1 MTAPAPSEVSGEG
14 IVIEGL
20 HKRYGDTI
28 ALDGL
33 DLTAQPGEILGVA
46 GPNGSG
52 KSTIVKTLAGEVIA
66 DQGRILLDGA
76 ERAPDD
82 LAGEVTIVHQEPQVF
97 LNLTVAENLLVGRER
112 RRVLTRR
119 IDAAESELL
128 ADMGL
133 SSHVDTELDL
143 LPLAAQQRTEIA
155 RALAQDARIFLFDEP
170 NSALT
175 EEESE
180 DLFRRMH
187 DLADS
192 GCVVILVSH
201 RLHELVV
208 HADRVAMIIDGQCR
222 VILKGDDLTEE
233 RVAREL
239 VVGVA
244 GVAEAATDV
253 SEGDPAAA
261 RVGGE
266 QDSVALRLSGWTH
279 RDGGFSDIDMS
290 VGLGE
295 IVAVSGVE
303 GSGARELVHSL
314 AGFEPAT
321 GSLRVGVGS
330 TSETN
335 GDGRS
340 AKAATEQV
348 GFVGANR
355 AENLFY
361 NLSVGENLL
370 SRLSTDICDRLG
382 LLHPRTLREAAEHL
396 ADQFRVKAGSVADPM
411 GSLSGGNQQKVLIG
425 AATATRPRVLVLE
438 EPTRGVDVGSKS
450 EIYRLLRQYAD
461 PESQLGLPGMEG
473 HGEAVVLFC
482 TEDAEIFEVADR
494 AYVIARGR
502 ISGEMNLADYDDVE
516 SFAAD
521 RVRLES
527 GG

>member
-1 MTAPAPSEVSGEG
+1 MTAVVAGKVPGEG

-20 HKRYGDTI
+20 HKRYGDTV
-28 ALDGL
+28 ALGGL
-33 DLTAQPGEILGVA
+33 DITVQPGEILGIA

-52 KSTIVKTLAGEVIA
+52 KSTMVKTLAGEVIA
-66 DQGRILLDGA
+66 DSGRILLDGT
-76 ERAPDD
+76 ERAAAD
-82 LAGEVTIVHQEPQVF
+82 LATQVTIVHQEPQVF
-97 LNLTVAENLLVGRER
+97 LNMTVAENLLVGRER
-112 RRVLTRR
+112 RRVLNRR
-119 IDAAESELL
+119 IDEAETELL

-133 SSHVDTELDL
+133 SAHVHTHLDS

-187 DLADS
+187 DLAGS
-192 GCVVILVSH
+192 GRVVILVSH

-208 HADRVAMIIDGQCR
+208 HADRVGMIIDGQCR
-222 VILKGDDLTEE
+222 VILQGDDLTEE

-239 VVGVA
+239 VVGVGKA
-244 GVAEAATDV
+244 GEVGDDAL
-253 SEGDPAAA
+253 EGDSAAA
-261 RVGGE
+261 RVSGE
-266 QDSVALRLSGWTH
+266 QDSAALRLSGWTH
-279 RDGGFSDIDMS
+279 REGAFSDIDMT

-295 IVAVSGVE
+295 IVAISGVE
-303 GSGARELVHSL
+303 GSGARALVHSL
-314 AGFEPAT
+314 AGFAPAT
-321 GSLRVGVGS
+321 GSLRVGVDG

-340 AKAATEQV
+340 TKAATDQV

-355 AENLFY
+355 AENLFF

-370 SRLSTDICDRLG
+370 SRLSIDISNRLG
-382 LLHPRTLREAAEHL
+382 LLHPRTVREAAEHL
-396 ADQFRVKAGSVADPM
+396 ADQFRVKAGSVDDPM
-411 GSLSGGNQQKVLIG
+411 GSLSGGNQQKVVIG
-425 AATATRPRVLVLE
+425 AATATRPRILVLE

-461 PESQLGLPGMEG
+461 PEGQLGLPGMEG
-473 HGEAVVLFC
+473 HGEAVVLYC

-494 AYVIARGR
+494 VYVIAQGR
-502 ISGEMNLADYDDVE
+502 ISGELTLSDYDDVE

-521 RVRLES
+521 RVRLEA

>member
-1 MTAPAPSEVSGEG
+1 MTAVASGEG

-33 DLTAQPGEILGVA
+33 DITVQPGEILGIA

-52 KSTIVKTLAGEVIA
+52 KSTMVKTLAGEVTA
-66 DQGRILLDGA
+66 DRGRILLGGS
-76 ERAPDD
+76 ERAAED
-82 LAGEVTIVHQEPQVF
+82 LAGQVTIVHQEPQVF

-112 RRVLTRR
+112 RRLLNRR
-119 IDAAESELL
+119 IDAAEAELL
-128 ADMGL
+128 AEMGL
-133 SSHVDTELDL
+133 RAHVDTNLEY

-155 RALAQDARIFLFDEP
+155 RALAQEARIFLFDEP

-187 DLADS
+187 DLAES

-201 RLHELVV
+201 RLHELVE
-208 HADRVAMIIDGQCR
+208 HAERVAMIIDGKCR
-222 VILKGDDLTEE
+222 VILSGDDLTED

-244 GVAEAATDV
+244 KTAEATADA
-253 SEGDPAAA
+253 SGGAPA
-261 RVGGE
+261 RGGGE
-266 QDSVALRLSGWTH
+266 RDSAALRLSGWTH
-279 RDGGFSDIDMS
+279 RDGGFSEIDMS

-314 AGFEPAT
+314 AGFAPAT

-330 TSETN
+330 GAETN
-335 GDGRS
+335 GDARS
-340 AKAATEQV
+340 VKAATDQV

-355 AENLFY
+355 AENLFF

-370 SRLSTDICDRLG
+370 ARLSTDICDRLG
-382 LLHPRTLREAAEHL
+382 LLHPRTLRDAAEHL
-396 ADQFRVKAGSVADPM
+396 ADQFRVKAGSVDDPM
-411 GSLSGGNQQKVLIG
+411 GSLSGGNQQKVVIG
-425 AATATRPRVLVLE
+425 AATATRPRILVLE

-461 PESQLGLPGMEG
+461 PEGQLGLPGMEG
-473 HGEAVVLFC
+473 HGEAVVLYC

-494 AYVIARGR
+494 VYVIAQGR
-502 ISGEMNLADYDDVE
+502 ISGELNLSDYDDVE

-521 RVRLES
+521 RVRLEA

>member
-1 MTAPAPSEVSGEG
+1 MIAPAPGEG

-20 HKRYGDTI
+20 HKRYGDTT

-33 DLTAQPGEILGVA
+33 DLTAQPGEILGIA

-52 KSTIVKTLAGEVIA
+52 KSTMVKTLAGEVIA
-66 DQGRILLDGA
+66 DEGRVLLDGTVCTA
-76 ERAPDD
+76 DD

-97 LNLTVAENLLVGRER
+97 PNLTVAENLLVGRER
-112 RRVLTRR
+112 RRVLNRR
-119 IDAAESELL
+119 IDATESELL
-128 ADMGL
+128 AEMGL
-133 SSHVDTELDL
+133 RSHVDSDL
-143 LPLAAQQRTEIA
+143 EFLPLAAQQRTEIA

-192 GCVVILVSH
+192 GRVVILVSH

-208 HADRVAMIIDGQCR
+208 HADRVAMIIDGRCR
-222 VILKGDDLTEE
+222 VILTGDDLTEE

-244 GVAEAATDV
+244 RSTGGN
-253 SEGDPAAA
+253 GDELDEDAAA
-261 RVGGE
+261 AHAGAEEGAV
-266 QDSVALRLSGWTH
+266 VLRLSGWTH
-279 RDGGFSDIDMS
+279 RAGSFSDIDML

-303 GSGARELVHSL
+303 GSGARALVHSL

-330 TSETN
+330 ASETN

-340 AKAATEQV
+340 VKAAIAQV

-355 AENLFY
+355 AENLFF
-361 NLSVGENLL
+361 NLSVGDNLL

-382 LLHPRTLREAAEHL
+382 LLHPRTLRAAAEHL
-396 ADQFRVKAGSVADPM
+396 ADQFRVIAGSVDDPM

-473 HGEAVVLFC
+473 HGEAIVLFC

-494 AYVIARGR
+494 AYVIAQGR
-502 ISGEMNLADYDDVE
+502 ISGVMNLADYDDVE

-521 RVRLES
+521 RVRLEAGS
-527 GG
+527 

>member
-1 MTAPAPSEVSGEG
+1 MTAPAPSEVSGAS

-52 KSTIVKTLAGEVIA
+52 KSTMVKTLAGEVVA
-66 DQGRILLDGA
+66 DQGHVLLDGV
-76 ERAPDD
+76 ERAADG

-112 RRVLTRR
+112 RKVLTRR
-119 IDAAESELL
+119 IDSAESELL

-133 SSHVDTELDL
+133 STYADTDLDL

-201 RLHELVV
+201 RLHELVQ

-222 VILKGDDLTEE
+222 VILSGDDLTGD

-244 GVAEAATDV
+244 RGAQGAGDAAD
-253 SEGDPAAA
+253 DDAAA
-261 RVGGE
+261 AAASAEERP
-266 QDSVALRLSGWTH
+266 VALRLSGWTH
-279 RDGGFSDIDMS
+279 RGGSFSDIDMS
-290 VGLGE
+290 VALGE

-382 LLHPRTLREAAEHL
+382 LLHPRTLRAAADHL
-396 ADQFRVKAGSVADPM
+396 ADQFTVKAGSVADPL

-425 AATATRPRVLVLE
+425 AATATRPRILVLE

-502 ISGEMNLADYDDVE
+502 ISGELNLADYDDVE

>member
-1 MTAPAPSEVSGEG
+1 MTAMVSGAVPGEG

-20 HKRYGDTI
+20 HKRYGDTV

-33 DLTAQPGEILGVA
+33 DITAQPGEILGIA

-52 KSTIVKTLAGEVIA
+52 KSTMVKTLAGEVMA
-66 DQGRILLDGA
+66 DRGRILLDGVELA
-76 ERAPDD
+76 VED
-82 LAGEVTIVHQEPQVF
+82 LAGHVTIVHQEPQVF

-112 RRVLTRR
+112 RRILNRR
-119 IDAAESELL
+119 IDATETELL

-133 SSHVDTELDL
+133 SANVHTDL
-143 LPLAAQQRTEIA
+143 ESLPLAAQQRTEIA

-192 GCVVILVSH
+192 GRVVILVSH

-208 HADRVAMIIDGQCR
+208 HADRVGMIIDGQCR
-222 VILKGDDLTEE
+222 VILSGDDLTED

-244 GVAEAATDV
+244 RGV
-253 SEGDPAAA
+253 EGDAETQDDAAA
-261 RVGGE
+261 RSQDEVGP
-266 QDSVALRLSGWTH
+266 VALRLSGWTH

-295 IVAVSGVE
+295 IVAISGVE

-314 AGFEPAT
+314 AGFAPAT
-321 GSLRVGVGS
+321 GSLQVGMDS
-330 TSETN
+330 TSEVN
-335 GDGRS
+335 GDARS
-340 AKAATEQV
+340 VKAATAQV

-355 AENLFY
+355 AENLFF

-370 SRLSTDICDRLG
+370 SRLSVDISDRLG
-382 LLHPRTLREAAEHL
+382 LLHPRTMRDAAEHL
-396 ADQFRVKAGSVADPM
+396 ADQFRVKAGSVDDPM
-411 GSLSGGNQQKVLIG
+411 GSLSGGNQQKVVIG
-425 AATATRPRVLVLE
+425 AATATRPKILVLE

-450 EIYRLLRQYAD
+450 EIYRLLREYAD
-461 PESQLGLPGMEG
+461 PESQLGLPDMEG
-473 HGEAVVLFC
+473 HGEAVVLYC

-494 AYVIARGR
+494 VYVIAQGR
-502 ISGEMNLADYDDVE
+502 ISGELDLSDYDDVE

-521 RVRLES
+521 RVHLEA

>member
-1 MTAPAPSEVSGEG
+1 MTAMVSGAVPGEG

-20 HKRYGDTI
+20 HKRYGDTV
-28 ALDGL
+28 ALGGL
-33 DLTAQPGEILGVA
+33 DITAQPGEILGIA

-52 KSTIVKTLAGEVIA
+52 KSTMVKTLAGEVIA
-66 DQGRILLDGA
+66 DRGRILLDGVELAA
-76 ERAPDD
+76 ED
-82 LAGEVTIVHQEPQVF
+82 LAGHVTIVHQEPQVF

-112 RRVLTRR
+112 RRVLNRR
-119 IDAAESELL
+119 IDATETELL

-133 SSHVDTELDL
+133 SANVHTDL
-143 LPLAAQQRTEIA
+143 ESLPLAAQQRTEIA

-192 GCVVILVSH
+192 GRVVILVSH

-208 HADRVAMIIDGQCR
+208 HADRVGMIIDGQCR
-222 VILKGDDLTEE
+222 VILSGDDLTED

-244 GVAEAATDV
+244 RGVEGEADTQADV
-253 SEGDPAAA
+253 SARLQDEEGP
-261 RVGGE
+261 
-266 QDSVALRLSGWTH
+266 VALRLSGWTH

-295 IVAVSGVE
+295 IVAISGVE

-314 AGFEPAT
+314 AGFAPAT
-321 GSLRVGVGS
+321 GSLQVGMDS

-340 AKAATEQV
+340 AKAATAQV

-355 AENLFY
+355 AENLFF

-370 SRLSTDICDRLG
+370 SRLSVDVSDRLG
-382 LLHPRTLREAAEHL
+382 LLHPRTMRDAAEHL
-396 ADQFRVKAGSVADPM
+396 ADQFRVKAGSVADPI
-411 GSLSGGNQQKVLIG
+411 GSLSGGNQQKVVIG
-425 AATATRPRVLVLE
+425 AATATRPKILVLE

-450 EIYRLLRQYAD
+450 EIYRLLREYAD
-461 PESQLGLPGMEG
+461 PESQLGLPDMEG
-473 HGEAVVLFC
+473 HGEAVVLYC

-494 AYVIARGR
+494 VYVIAQGR
-502 ISGEMNLADYDDVE
+502 ISGELNLSDYDDVE

-521 RVRLES
+521 RVHLEA

>member
-1 MTAPAPSEVSGEG
+1 MTAAVSGES
-14 IVIEGL
+14 IAIEGL
-20 HKRYGDTI
+20 HKRYGDTV

-33 DLTAQPGEILGVA
+33 DITVAPGEILGIA

-52 KSTIVKTLAGEVIA
+52 KSTMVKTLAGEVIA
-66 DQGRILLDGA
+66 DGGRILVDGV
-76 ERAPDD
+76 ERDAAS
-82 LAGEVTIVHQEPQVF
+82 LAAEVTIVHQEPQVF

-112 RRVLTRR
+112 RKILNRR

-128 ADMGL
+128 VEMGL
-133 SSHVDTELDL
+133 RDHADTALEH

-192 GCVVILVSH
+192 GRLVILVSH
-201 RLHELVV
+201 RLHELVA
-208 HADRVAMIIDGQCR
+208 HADRVGMIIDGQCR
-222 VILKGDDLTEE
+222 VILSGEDLTED

-244 GVAEAATDV
+244 RDAAGDGEALADDV
-253 SEGDPAAA
+253 PRAGSEDGA
-261 RVGGE
+261 
-266 QDSVALRLSGWTH
+266 VALALAGWTH

-290 VGLGE
+290 VGRGE

-303 GSGARELVHSL
+303 GSGARALVHSL
-314 AGFEPAT
+314 AGFSSAT
-321 GSLRVGVGS
+321 GSLRVGADRAAEA
-330 TSETN
+330 T

-340 AKAATEQV
+340 AKAAMAEV

-355 AENLFY
+355 AENLFF

-370 SRLSTDICDRLG
+370 SRLSVDISDRLG
-382 LLHPRTLREAAEHL
+382 LLHPRTLRAAAGHL
-396 ADQFRVKAGSVADPM
+396 AEQFRVKAGSLDDPI
-411 GSLSGGNQQKVLIG
+411 GSLSGGNQQKVAIG

-461 PESQLGLPGMEG
+461 PESQLGLPDVEG
-473 HGEAVVLFC
+473 QGEAVVLYC

-494 AYVIARGR
+494 VYVIAHGR
-502 ISGEMNLADYDDVE
+502 ISGELTLSDYDDVE

>member
-1 MTAPAPSEVSGEG
+1 MTAPPASELSGGEG

-28 ALDGL
+28 ALAGL
-33 DLTAQPGEILGVA
+33 DLTAQPGEILGIA

-52 KSTIVKTLAGEVIA
+52 KSTMVKTLAGEVVS
-66 DQGRILLDGA
+66 DGGRILLDGDVRSP
-76 ERAPDD
+76 ED

-97 LNLTVAENLLVGRER
+97 LNLTVAENLLVGREQ
-112 RRVLTRR
+112 RRVLNRR
-119 IDAAESELL
+119 IDSAEIDLL

-133 SSHVDTELDL
+133 SAHTDTALEY

-175 EEESE
+175 KEESE

-187 DLADS
+187 DLAEA

-222 VILKGDDLTEE
+222 VILQGQDLTEE
-233 RVAREL
+233 RIAREL
-239 VVGVA
+239 VVG
-244 GVAEAATDV
+244 AT
-253 SEGDPAAA
+253 A
-261 RVGGE
+261 RVEPASDASGSAKTLGDGE
-266 QDSVALRLSGWTH
+266 QSSAALRLSSWTH
-279 RDGGFSDIDMS
+279 RDGDFSNIAMS

-295 IVAVSGVE
+295 IVAISGVE

-314 AGFEPAT
+314 AGFAPAT
-321 GSLRVGVGS
+321 GSLRVGVDS
-330 TSETN
+330 IAETN
-335 GDGRS
+335 GDARS
-340 AKAATEQV
+340 AKAATAQV

-355 AENLFY
+355 AENLFFH
-361 NLSVGENLL
+361 LSVGENLL
-370 SRLSTDICDRLG
+370 ARLSADICDRLG
-382 LLHPRTLREAAEHL
+382 LLHPRTLRDAAEHL
-396 ADQFRVKAGSVADPM
+396 ALQFRVKAGSVDDPI
-411 GSLSGGNQQKVLIG
+411 GSLSGGNQQKVAIG
-425 AATATRPRVLVLE
+425 AATATRPRILVLE

-461 PESQLGLPGMEG
+461 PEGQLGLPGMEG

-494 AYVIARGR
+494 VYLIAQGR
-502 ISGEMNLADYDDVE
+502 ISGELKLADYDDVE

-521 RVRLES
+521 RVRLEA

>member
-14 IVIEGL
+14 ILIEGL

-33 DLTAQPGEILGVA
+33 DLTVVPGEILGIA

-52 KSTIVKTLAGEVIA
+52 KSTMVKTLAGEVIA
-66 DQGRILLDGA
+66 DRGRVLLDGV
-76 ERAPDD
+76 ERAAVD

-97 LNLTVAENLLVGRER
+97 LNMTVAENLLVGRER
-112 RRVLTRR
+112 RRILNRR
-119 IDAAESELL
+119 IDTAESELL

-133 SSHVDTELDL
+133 IEHAHTDL
-143 LPLAAQQRTEIA
+143 EFLPLAAQQRTEIA

-187 DLADS
+187 DLAAS

-201 RLHELVV
+201 RLHELVA
-208 HADRVAMIIDGQCR
+208 HADRVGMIIDGQCR
-222 VILKGDDLTEE
+222 VVLSGDDLTED

-239 VVGVA
+239 VVGVTRGA
-244 GVAEAATDV
+244 ESDGGALDEAATAAQAA
-253 SEGDPAAA
+253 GDDGPI
-261 RVGGE
+261 
-266 QDSVALRLSGWTH
+266 ALSLSGWTH
-279 RDGGFSDIDMS
+279 REGGFTDIDMS

-295 IVAVSGVE
+295 IVAISGVE
-303 GSGARELVHSL
+303 GSGARALVHSL
-314 AGFEPAT
+314 AGFAPAT
-321 GSLRVGVGS
+321 GSLRVGAGS
-330 TSETN
+330 DSETN
-335 GDGRS
+335 GDARS
-340 AKAATEQV
+340 VRAATAQV

-355 AENLFY
+355 AENLFF

-382 LLHPRTLREAAEHL
+382 LLHPRTLRDAAEHL
-396 ADQFRVKAGSVADPM
+396 ADQFRVKAGSVDDPM
-411 GSLSGGNQQKVLIG
+411 GSLSGGNQQKVVIG
-425 AATATRPRVLVLE
+425 AATATRPRILVLE

-461 PESQLGLPGMEG
+461 PEGQLGLPGMEG
-473 HGEAVVLFC
+473 HGEAVVLYC

-494 AYVIARGR
+494 VYVIAQGR
-502 ISGEMNLADYDDVE
+502 ISGELNLSDYDDVE

-521 RVRLES
+521 RVRLEA

>member
-1 MTAPAPSEVSGEG
+1 MTAPAPSELSGEG

-52 KSTIVKTLAGEVIA
+52 KSTMVKTLAGEVIA
-66 DQGRILLDGA
+66 DRGRVLLDGV
-76 ERAPDD
+76 ERAADG
-82 LAGEVTIVHQEPQVF
+82 LVGEVTIVHQEPQVF

-119 IDAAESELL
+119 IDAAESKLL

-133 SSHVDTELDL
+133 SSHAGTELDF

-155 RALAQDARIFLFDEP
+155 RALAQEARIFLFDEP

-208 HADRVAMIIDGQCR
+208 HADRVAMFIDGRCR
-222 VILKGDDLTEE
+222 VILQGDDLTEE

-244 GVAEAATDV
+244 RD
-253 SEGDPAAA
+253 SEGAADA
-261 RVGGE
+261 PGT
-266 QDSVALRLSGWTH
+266 DSGTAPSDVDEGPVALRVSGWSH
-279 RDGGFSDIDMS
+279 RDGGFSDIDLS

-303 GSGARELVHSL
+303 GSGARALVHSL

-321 GSLRVGVGS
+321 GSLRVGVDS
-330 TSETN
+330 TSKTN

-340 AKAATEQV
+340 VKAATDQV

-355 AENLFY
+355 ADNLFF

-370 SRLSTDICDRLG
+370 ARLSTDICDRLG
-382 LLHPRTLREAAEHL
+382 LLHPRTLRDAAEHL
-396 ADQFRVKAGSVADPM
+396 ADQFRVKAGSVDDPM

>member
-1 MTAPAPSEVSGEG
+1 MTVPATSEFSGEG

-20 HKRYGDTI
+20 RKRYGDTI
-28 ALDGL
+28 ALAGL
-33 DLTAQPGEILGVA
+33 DLTAQPGEILGIA

-52 KSTIVKTLAGEVIA
+52 KSTMVKTLAGEVVA
-66 DQGRILLDGA
+66 DEGSVLLDGTERTA
-76 ERAPDD
+76 EE

-97 LNLTVAENLLVGRER
+97 LNLTVAENLLVGREGGKL
-112 RRVLTRR
+112 LTRR
-119 IDAAESELL
+119 IDASETDLL

-133 SSHVDTELDL
+133 SAHTDTALEY

-155 RALAQDARIFLFDEP
+155 RALAQEAHIFLFDEP

-208 HADRVAMIIDGQCR
+208 HADRVGMIIDGQCR
-222 VILKGDDLTEE
+222 VILQGDDLTEE

-244 GVAEAATDV
+244 RGAAGDGETVDRDAETSR
-253 SEGDPAAA
+253 SEGED
-261 RVGGE
+261 G
-266 QDSVALRLSGWTH
+266 SVALRLSGWMH
-279 RDGGFSDIDMS
+279 REGGFTDIDMS
-290 VGLGE
+290 VGVGE
-295 IVAVSGVE
+295 IVAISGVE
-303 GSGARELVHSL
+303 GSGARALVHSL
-314 AGFEPAT
+314 AGFAPAT
-321 GSLRVGVGS
+321 GSLRVGVGGD
-330 TSETN
+330 SETN
-335 GDGRS
+335 GDARS
-340 AKAATEQV
+340 VRAATAQV

-355 AENLFY
+355 AENLFF

-370 SRLSTDICDRLG
+370 ARLSTDICDRLG
-382 LLHPRTLREAAEHL
+382 LLHPRTLRDAAEHL
-396 ADQFRVKAGSVADPM
+396 ADQFRVKAGSVDDPM
-411 GSLSGGNQQKVLIG
+411 GSLSGGNQQKVAIG
-425 AATATRPRVLVLE
+425 AATATRPRILVLE

-461 PESQLGLPGMEG
+461 PESQLGLPDMEG
-473 HGEAVVLFC
+473 HGEAVVLYC

-494 AYVIARGR
+494 VYVIAQGR
-502 ISGEMNLADYDDVE
+502 ISGELNLSDYDDVE

-521 RVRLES
+521 RVRLEA

>member
-1 MTAPAPSEVSGEG
+1 MTAVVSGAVPGEG

-20 HKRYGDTI
+20 HKRYGDTV

-33 DLTAQPGEILGVA
+33 DITAQPGEILGIA

-52 KSTIVKTLAGEVIA
+52 KSTMVKTLAGEVIA
-66 DQGRILLDGA
+66 DRGRILLDGA
-76 ERAPDD
+76 ELAVDD
-82 LAGEVTIVHQEPQVF
+82 LAGHVTIVHQEPQVF

-112 RRVLTRR
+112 RRILNRR
-119 IDAAESELL
+119 IDAAETELL

-133 SSHVDTELDL
+133 SANVHTDL
-143 LPLAAQQRTEIA
+143 ESLPLAAQQRTEIA

-192 GCVVILVSH
+192 GRVVILVSH

-208 HADRVAMIIDGQCR
+208 HADRVGMIIDGQCR
-222 VILKGDDLTEE
+222 VILSGDDLTED

-244 GVAEAATDV
+244 RGV
-253 SEGDPAAA
+253 EGDAETQEDAAA
-261 RVGGE
+261 RP
-266 QDSVALRLSGWTH
+266 QDAEGPVALRLSGWTH

-290 VGLGE
+290 VGRGE
-295 IVAVSGVE
+295 IVAISGVE
-303 GSGARELVHSL
+303 GSGARALVHSL
-314 AGFEPAT
+314 AGFAPAT
-321 GSLRVGVGS
+321 GSLQVGVDS

-340 AKAATEQV
+340 AKAATDQV

-355 AENLFY
+355 AENLFF

-370 SRLSTDICDRLG
+370 SRLSVDISDRLG
-382 LLHPRTLREAAEHL
+382 LLHPRTMRDAAEHL
-396 ADQFRVKAGSVADPM
+396 ADQFRVKAGSVDDPM
-411 GSLSGGNQQKVLIG
+411 GSLSGGNQQKVVIG
-425 AATATRPRVLVLE
+425 AATATRPKILVLE

-450 EIYRLLRQYAD
+450 EIYRLLREYAD
-461 PESQLGLPGMEG
+461 PESQLGLPDMEG
-473 HGEAVVLFC
+473 HGEAVVLYC

-494 AYVIARGR
+494 VYVIAQGR
-502 ISGEMNLADYDDVE
+502 ISGELDLSDYDDVE

-521 RVRLES
+521 RVRLEA

>member
-1 MTAPAPSEVSGEG
+1 MTAVVSGES

-20 HKRYGDTI
+20 HKRYGDTV

-33 DLTAQPGEILGVA
+33 DITVQPGEILGIA

-52 KSTIVKTLAGEVIA
+52 KSTMVKTLAGEVMA
-66 DQGRILLDGA
+66 DRGRILVDGV
-76 ERAPDD
+76 ERDAVD
-82 LAGEVTIVHQEPQVF
+82 LAAEVTIVHQEPQVF
-97 LNLTVAENLLVGRER
+97 LNMTVAENLLVGRER
-112 RRVLTRR
+112 RRILNRR

-128 ADMGL
+128 EDMGL
-133 SSHVDTELDL
+133 SAHADTPLEN

-187 DLADS
+187 DLANS
-192 GCVVILVSH
+192 GRLVILVSH

-208 HADRVAMIIDGQCR
+208 HADRVGMIIDGQCR
-222 VILKGDDLTEE
+222 VILSGDDLTEE

-244 GVAEAATDV
+244 RGAAD
-253 SEGDPAAA
+253 
-261 RVGGE
+261 GGE
-266 QDSVALRLSGWTH
+266 ALSGAAGARADSEDGPVALRLSGWTH

-290 VGLGE
+290 VGRGE
-295 IVAVSGVE
+295 IVAISGVE
-303 GSGARELVHSL
+303 GSGARALVHSL
-314 AGFEPAT
+314 AGFAPAT
-321 GSLRVGVGS
+321 GSLQVGADS
-330 TSETN
+330 TSEAN

-340 AKAATEQV
+340 AKAATDQV

-355 AENLFY
+355 AENLFF

-382 LLHPRTLREAAEHL
+382 LLHPRTLRNAAEHL
-396 ADQFRVKAGSVADPM
+396 ADQFRVKAGSVDDPM
-411 GSLSGGNQQKVLIG
+411 GSLSGGNQQKVVIG
-425 AATATRPRVLVLE
+425 AATATRPTILVLE

-461 PESQLGLPGMEG
+461 PESQLGLPDMEG
-473 HGEAVVLFC
+473 HGEAVVLYC
-482 TEDAEIFEVADR
+482 TEDAEIFEAADR
-494 AYVIARGR
+494 VYVIAQGR
-502 ISGEMNLADYDDVE
+502 ISGELTLSDYDDVE

-521 RVRLES
+521 RVHLEA

>member
-1 MTAPAPSEVSGEG
+1 MTAVVAGKVPGEG

-20 HKRYGDTI
+20 HKRYGDTV

-33 DLTAQPGEILGVA
+33 DITAQPGEILGIA

-52 KSTIVKTLAGEVIA
+52 KSTMVKTLAGEVVS
-66 DQGRILLDGA
+66 DGGRILLDGT
-76 ERAPDD
+76 ERAAAD
-82 LAGEVTIVHQEPQVF
+82 LADEVTIVHQEPQVF
-97 LNLTVAENLLVGRER
+97 LNMTVAENLLVGRER
-112 RRVLTRR
+112 RRVLNRR
-119 IDAAESELL
+119 IDEAETELL

-133 SSHVDTELDL
+133 RAHAHTHLEF

-187 DLADS
+187 DLASS

-208 HADRVAMIIDGQCR
+208 HADRVGMIIDGQCR
-222 VILKGDDLTEE
+222 VILRGDDLTEE

-244 GVAEAATDV
+244 RGAAGDGETVDRDAETSR
-253 SEGDPAAA
+253 SEGED
-261 RVGGE
+261 G
-266 QDSVALRLSGWTH
+266 SVALRLSSWTH
-279 RDGGFSDIDMS
+279 REGGFTDIDMS
-290 VGLGE
+290 VGVGE
-295 IVAVSGVE
+295 IVAISGVE
-303 GSGARELVHSL
+303 GSGARALVHSL
-314 AGFEPAT
+314 AGFAPAT
-321 GSLRVGVGS
+321 GLLRVGVGS
-330 TSETN
+330 DSETN
-335 GDGRS
+335 GDARS
-340 AKAATEQV
+340 VKAATAQV

-355 AENLFY
+355 AENLFF

-370 SRLSTDICDRLG
+370 ARLSTDICDRLG
-382 LLHPRTLREAAEHL
+382 LLHPRTLRDAAEHL
-396 ADQFRVKAGSVADPM
+396 ADQFRVKAGSVDDPM
-411 GSLSGGNQQKVLIG
+411 GSLSGGNQQKVAIG

-461 PESQLGLPGMEG
+461 PESQLGLPDMEG
-473 HGEAVVLFC
+473 HGEAVVLYC

-494 AYVIARGR
+494 VYVIAQGR
-502 ISGEMNLADYDDVE
+502 ISGELNLSDYDDVE

-521 RVRLES
+521 RVRLEA

>member
-1 MTAPAPSEVSGEG
+1 MTAVASPEHVAVG
-14 IVIEGL
+14 VVLEGL

-28 ALDGL
+28 ALGGL
-33 DLTAQPGEILGVA
+33 DLTAFPGEILGVA

-52 KSTIVKTLAGEVIA
+52 KSTMVKTLAGEVIA
-66 DQGRILLDGA
+66 DEGRIF
-76 ERAPDD
+76 
-82 LAGEVTIVHQEPQVF
+82 LAGVESSADELAGQVTIVHQEPQVF

-112 RRVLTRR
+112 TRFFRRRV
-119 IDAAESELL
+119 DAAELELL
-128 ADMGL
+128 GDMGL
-133 SSHVDTELDL
+133 RPHAGTGLEF

-155 RALAQDARIFLFDEP
+155 RALAHEARVFLFDEP

-187 DLADS
+187 GLANA

-201 RLHELVV
+201 RLHELVA

-222 VILKGDDLTEE
+222 VVLSGDDLTED

-239 VVGVA
+239 VVGVTRGA
-244 GVAEAATDV
+244 ESDDGALDEAA
-253 SEGDPAAA
+253 AAA
-261 RVGGE
+261 QADGDDGPIAM
-266 QDSVALRLSGWTH
+266 SLSGWTH
-279 RDGGFSDIDMS
+279 RGGSFADIDMS

-295 IVAVSGVE
+295 IVAVAGVE

-314 AGFEPAT
+314 AGFAQAT

-330 TSETN
+330 TSEPN
-335 GDGRS
+335 GD
-340 AKAATEQV
+340 AKSVRVATGQV

-355 AENLFY
+355 AENLFF
-361 NLSVGENLL
+361 NLTVGENLL

-382 LLHPRTLREAAEHL
+382 LLHPRTLRDAAEHL
-396 ADQFRVKAGSVADPM
+396 ADQFRVKAGSVDDPM
-411 GSLSGGNQQKVLIG
+411 GSLSGGNQQKVVIG
-425 AATATRPRVLVLE
+425 AATATRPRILVLE

-461 PESQLGLPGMEG
+461 PEGQLGLPGMEG
-473 HGEAVVLFC
+473 HGEAVVLYC

-494 AYVIARGR
+494 VYVIAQGR
-502 ISGEMNLADYDDVE
+502 ISGELNLSDYDDVE

-521 RVRLES
+521 RVRLEA

>member
-1 MTAPAPSEVSGEG
+1 MTAVVSGEDSGEG

-33 DLTAQPGEILGVA
+33 DITVQPGEILGIA

-52 KSTIVKTLAGEVIA
+52 KSTMVKTLAGEVIA
-66 DQGRILLDGA
+66 DSGRVLLDGTESDA
-76 ERAPDD
+76 AD
-82 LAGEVTIVHQEPQVF
+82 LAAQVTIVHQEPQVF
-97 LNLTVAENLLVGRER
+97 LNMTVAENLLVGREHR
-112 RRVLTRR
+112 KILNRR
-119 IDAAESELL
+119 INAAESELL

-133 SSHVDTELDL
+133 SAHANTVLEH

-192 GCVVILVSH
+192 GRLVILVSH

-208 HADRVAMIIDGQCR
+208 HADRVGMIIDGQCR
-222 VILKGDDLTEE
+222 VILSGDDLTED

-244 GVAEAATDV
+244 REAVGEAQDV
-253 SEGDPAAA
+253 AAA
-261 RVGGE
+261 RV
-266 QDSVALRLSGWTH
+266 DSEDGPVALRLSGWTH
-279 RDGGFSDIDMS
+279 RDGGFTDIDMS
-290 VGLGE
+290 VGRGE
-295 IVAVSGVE
+295 IVAISGVE
-303 GSGARELVHSL
+303 GSGARALVHSL
-314 AGFEPAT
+314 AGFAPAT
-321 GSLRVGVGS
+321 GSMQVGVDS

-340 AKAATEQV
+340 TKAATEQV

-355 AENLFY
+355 AENLFF

-370 SRLSTDICDRLG
+370 SRLSVDISDRLG
-382 LLHPRTLREAAEHL
+382 LLHPRTMRDAAEHL
-396 ADQFRVKAGSVADPM
+396 ADQFQVKAGSMDDPM
-411 GSLSGGNQQKVLIG
+411 GSLSGGNQQKVVIG
-425 AATATRPRVLVLE
+425 AATATRPKILVLE

-461 PESQLGLPGMEG
+461 PESQLGLPDMEG
-473 HGEAVVLFC
+473 HGEAVVLYC

-494 AYVIARGR
+494 VYVIAQGR
-502 ISGEMNLADYDDVE
+502 ISGELDLSDYDDVE

-521 RVRLES
+521 RVHLEA

>member
-1 MTAPAPSEVSGEG
+1 MIAPAPGEG

-33 DLTAQPGEILGVA
+33 DLTAQPGEILGIA

-52 KSTIVKTLAGEVIA
+52 KSTMVKALAGEVIA
-66 DQGRILLDGA
+66 DQGRILLDGV
-76 ERAPDD
+76 ERAADD

-112 RRVLTRR
+112 RRVFIRH
-119 IDAAESELL
+119 IDTAESDLL
-128 ADMGL
+128 GEMGL
-133 SSHVDTELDL
+133 SAHANTDLEL

-208 HADRVAMIIDGQCR
+208 HADRAAMIIDGQCR
-222 VILKGDDLTEE
+222 VILKGDDLTED

-244 GVAEAATDV
+244 KGGEAAADAAD
-253 SEGDPAAA
+253 GDPAAD

-266 QDSVALRLSGWTH
+266 QDSAALRLSGWTH

-321 GSLRVGVGS
+321 GSLRVGAGG

-340 AKAATEQV
+340 VKAATDQV

-355 AENLFY
+355 AENLFF

-370 SRLSTDICDRLG
+370 ARLSADICDRLG

-396 ADQFRVKAGSVADPM
+396 AEQFRVKAGSVADPM
-411 GSLSGGNQQKVLIG
+411 GALSGGNQQKVLIG
-425 AATATRPRVLVLE
+425 AATATRPRILVLE

-461 PESQLGLPGMEG
+461 PESQLGLPAMEG

-494 AYVIARGR
+494 VYVIAQGR
-502 ISGEMNLADYDDVE
+502 ISGELDLSDYDDVE

-521 RVRLES
+521 RVRLEA

>member
-1 MTAPAPSEVSGEG
+1 MTAVVSGES

-20 HKRYGDTI
+20 HKRYGDTV

-33 DLTAQPGEILGVA
+33 DITVQPGEILGIA

-52 KSTIVKTLAGEVIA
+52 KSTMVKTLAGEVMA
-66 DQGRILLDGA
+66 DRGRILLDGV
-76 ERAPDD
+76 ERDAAD
-82 LAGEVTIVHQEPQVF
+82 LAAQVTIVHQEPQVF
-97 LNLTVAENLLVGRER
+97 LNLTVAENLLVGREHR
-112 RRVLTRR
+112 KILNRR

-133 SSHVDTELDL
+133 SAHADTVLEH

-192 GCVVILVSH
+192 GRLVILVSH

-208 HADRVAMIIDGQCR
+208 HADRVGMIIDGQCR
-222 VILKGDDLTEE
+222 VILSGDDLTED

-244 GVAEAATDV
+244 RDAVGGDEAFAEDPPLRR
-253 SEGDPAAA
+253 EPAARTVRSPCGSRAGRTATAGSPTSTCRWGAA
-261 RVGGE
+261 RSWPSPV
-266 QDSVALRLSGWTH
+266 W
-279 RDGGFSDIDMS
+279 RDP
-290 VGLGE
+290 
-295 IVAVSGVE
+295 
-303 GSGARELVHSL
+303 
-314 AGFEPAT
+314 EPAHW
-321 GSLRVGVGS
+321 S
-330 TSETN
+330 TRWRASHRRPARCKSVWTAPRRRTATA
-335 GDGRS
+335 G
-340 AKAATEQV
+340 AKAATDQV

-355 AENLFY
+355 AENLFF

-382 LLHPRTLREAAEHL
+382 LAASPDAAGSAANHL
-396 ADQFRVKAGSVADPM
+396 ADQFQVKAGSVDDPM
-411 GSLSGGNQQKVLIG
+411 GSLSGGNQQKVVIG
-425 AATATRPRVLVLE
+425 AATATRPKILVLE

-461 PESQLGLPGMEG
+461 PESQLGLPDMEG
-473 HGEAVVLFC
+473 HGEAVVLYC

-494 AYVIARGR
+494 VYVIAQGR
-502 ISGEMNLADYDDVE
+502 ISGELNLSDYDDVE

-521 RVRLES
+521 RVHLEA

>member
-1 MTAPAPSEVSGEG
+1 MTAAVSGES

-20 HKRYGDTI
+20 HKRYGDTV

-33 DLTAQPGEILGVA
+33 DITVRPGEILGIA

-52 KSTIVKTLAGEVIA
+52 KSTMVKTLAGEVMA
-66 DQGRILLDGA
+66 DRGRILLDGA
-76 ERAPDD
+76 ERDAED
-82 LAGEVTIVHQEPQVF
+82 LAAQVTIVHQEPQVF
-97 LNLTVAENLLVGRER
+97 LNLTVAENLLVGREQR
-112 RRVLTRR
+112 KILNRR

-133 SSHVDTELDL
+133 SAHTDTVLEQ

-192 GCVVILVSH
+192 GRLVILVSH

-208 HADRVAMIIDGQCR
+208 HADRVGMIIDGQCR
-222 VILKGDDLTEE
+222 VILSGDDLTED

-244 GVAEAATDV
+244 RDAIGDVEALADA
-253 SEGDPAAA
+253 AAA
-261 RVGGE
+261 RASSEDGPA
-266 QDSVALRLSGWTH
+266 ALRLSGWTH
-279 RDGGFSDIDMS
+279 RDGAFSDIDMS

-295 IVAVSGVE
+295 IVAISGVE
-303 GSGARELVHSL
+303 GSGARALVHSM
-314 AGFEPAT
+314 AGFAPAT
-321 GSLRVGVGS
+321 GSLQVGVES
-330 TSETN
+330 TSEAD
-335 GDGRS
+335 GDARS
-340 AKAATEQV
+340 AKAATDQV

-355 AENLFY
+355 AENLFF

-370 SRLSTDICDRLG
+370 SRLSVDISDRLG
-382 LLHPRTLREAAEHL
+382 LLHPRTLRDAAEHL
-396 ADQFRVKAGSVADPM
+396 ADQFRVKAGSVNDPM
-411 GSLSGGNQQKVLIG
+411 GSLSGGNQQKVAIG
-425 AATATRPRVLVLE
+425 AATATRPRILVLE

-461 PESQLGLPGMEG
+461 PEGQLGLPGMEG
-473 HGEAVVLFC
+473 HGEAVVLYC

-494 AYVIARGR
+494 VCVIAQGR
-502 ISGEMNLADYDDVE
+502 ISGELTLSDYDDVE

-521 RVRLES
+521 RVHLEA

>member
-1 MTAPAPSEVSGEG
+1 MTAPAPSGLSGEG
-14 IVIEGL
+14 IVIKGL

-33 DLTAQPGEILGVA
+33 DITVQPGEILGIA

-52 KSTIVKTLAGEVIA
+52 KSTMVKTLAGEVIA
-66 DQGRILLDGA
+66 DRGRILLDGS
-76 ERAPDD
+76 ERAAEE
-82 LAGEVTIVHQEPQVF
+82 LAGQVTIVHQEPQVF

-112 RRVLTRR
+112 RRLLNRR
-119 IDAAESELL
+119 IDAAEFELL

-133 SSHVDTELDL
+133 REHVHTNLEY

-155 RALAQDARIFLFDEP
+155 RALAQEAHIFLFDEP

-208 HADRVAMIIDGQCR
+208 HADRVGMIIDGQCR
-222 VILKGDDLTEE
+222 VILQGDDLTEE

-239 VVGVA
+239 VVGVSK
-244 GVAEAATDV
+244 GAEAGA
-253 SEGDPAAA
+253 EALGGDAAAA
-261 RVGGE
+261 RAFGE

-279 RDGGFSDIDMS
+279 RDGAFSHIDIS

-295 IVAVSGVE
+295 IVAISGVE
-303 GSGARELVHSL
+303 GSGSRELVHSL
-314 AGFEPAT
+314 AGFAPAT

-330 TSETN
+330 ASEAN
-335 GDGRS
+335 GDATSVR
-340 AKAATEQV
+340 AATAQV

-355 AENLFY
+355 AENLFF
-361 NLSVGENLL
+361 NLSVGQNLL
-370 SRLSTDICDRLG
+370 ARLSTDICDRLG
-382 LLHPRTLREAAEHL
+382 LLHPRTLRSAAVHL
-396 ADQFRVKAGSVADPM
+396 ADQFRVKAGSVDDPM
-411 GSLSGGNQQKVLIG
+411 GSLSGGNQQKVVIG
-425 AATATRPRVLVLE
+425 AATATRPRILVLE

-461 PESQLGLPGMEG
+461 PEGQLGLPGMEG
-473 HGEAVVLFC
+473 HGEAVVLYC

-494 AYVIARGR
+494 VYVIARGR
-502 ISGEMNLADYDDVE
+502 ISGELNLSDYADVE

-521 RVRLES
+521 RVRLEA

>member
-1 MTAPAPSEVSGEG
+1 MTAVVSGES
-14 IVIEGL
+14 IVLEGL
-20 HKRYGDTI
+20 HKRYGDTV

-33 DLTAQPGEILGVA
+33 DITVQPGEILGIA

-52 KSTIVKTLAGEVIA
+52 KSTMVKTLAGEVMA
-66 DQGRILLDGA
+66 DRGRILLDGV
-76 ERAPDD
+76 ERDAAD
-82 LAGEVTIVHQEPQVF
+82 LATEVTIVHQEPQVF
-97 LNLTVAENLLVGRER
+97 LNLTVAENLLVGREHR
-112 RRVLTRR
+112 KILNRR

-128 ADMGL
+128 VDMGL
-133 SSHVDTELDL
+133 SAHAHTVLEN

-192 GCVVILVSH
+192 GRLVILVSH

-208 HADRVAMIIDGQCR
+208 HADRVGMIIDGQCR
-222 VILKGDDLTEE
+222 VILSGDDLTEE

-244 GVAEAATDV
+244 RDAVGGDEAYEA
-253 SEGDPAAA
+253 AAA
-261 RVGGE
+261 RA
-266 QDSVALRLSGWTH
+266 DSEDGPVALRLSGWTH
-279 RDGGFSDIDMS
+279 REGAFSDIDMS
-290 VGLGE
+290 VGRGE
-295 IVAVSGVE
+295 IVAISGVE
-303 GSGARELVHSL
+303 GSGARALVHSL
-314 AGFEPAT
+314 AGFAPAT
-321 GSLRVGVGS
+321 GSLQVGVDS
-330 TSETN
+330 TSEVN

-340 AKAATEQV
+340 QKAATEQV

-355 AENLFY
+355 AENLFF

-382 LLHPRTLREAAEHL
+382 LLHPRTLRSAANHL
-396 ADQFRVKAGSVADPM
+396 ADQFQVKAGSVDDPM
-411 GSLSGGNQQKVLIG
+411 GSLSGGNQQKVVIG
-425 AATATRPRVLVLE
+425 AATATRPKILVLE

-461 PESQLGLPGMEG
+461 PESQLGLPDMEG
-473 HGEAVVLFC
+473 HGEAVVLYC

-494 AYVIARGR
+494 VYVIAQGR
-502 ISGEMNLADYDDVE
+502 ISGELTLSDYDDVE

-521 RVRLES
+521 RVHLEA

>member
-1 MTAPAPSEVSGEG
+1 MTAVVSSEVPGEG

-20 HKRYGDTI
+20 HKRYGDTV
-28 ALDGL
+28 ALGGL
-33 DLTAQPGEILGVA
+33 DIAAQPGEILGIA

-52 KSTIVKTLAGEVIA
+52 KSTMVKTLAGEVIA
-66 DQGRILLDGA
+66 DRGRILLDGTERDA
-76 ERAPDD
+76 ED
-82 LAGEVTIVHQEPQVF
+82 LATQVTIVHQEPQVF
-97 LNLTVAENLLVGRER
+97 LNLTVAENLLVGRENR
-112 RRVLTRR
+112 RILNRR

-133 SSHVDTELDL
+133 SAHAGTVLEH

-192 GCVVILVSH
+192 GRLVILVSH

-208 HADRVAMIIDGQCR
+208 HADRVGMIIDGQCR
-222 VILKGDDLTEE
+222 VILSGDDLTED

-244 GVAEAATDV
+244 RDA
-253 SEGDPAAA
+253 
-261 RVGGE
+261 VGGGE
-266 QDSVALRLSGWTH
+266 ALAGSADAALADSEDAPVALHLSGWTH
-279 RDGGFSDIDMS
+279 RDGAFSDIDMS
-290 VGLGE
+290 VGRGE
-295 IVAVSGVE
+295 IVAISGVE
-303 GSGARELVHSL
+303 GSGARALVHSL
-314 AGFEPAT
+314 AGFAPAT
-321 GSLRVGVGS
+321 GSLRVGVDS

-340 AKAATEQV
+340 VKAATSQV

-355 AENLFY
+355 AENLFF

-382 LLHPRTLREAAEHL
+382 LLHPRTLRSAAEHL
-396 ADQFRVKAGSVADPM
+396 ADQFRVKAGSVDDPM
-411 GSLSGGNQQKVLIG
+411 GSLSGGNQQKVVIG
-425 AATATRPRVLVLE
+425 AATATRPKILVLE

-461 PESQLGLPGMEG
+461 PESQLGLPDMEG
-473 HGEAVVLFC
+473 HGEAVVLYC

-494 AYVIARGR
+494 VYVIAQGR
-502 ISGEMNLADYDDVE
+502 ISGELTLSDYDDVE

-521 RVRLES
+521 RVHLEA

>member
-1 MTAPAPSEVSGEG
+1 MTAVVSGES

-20 HKRYGDTI
+20 HKRYGDTV

-33 DLTAQPGEILGVA
+33 DITVQPGEILGIA

-52 KSTIVKTLAGEVIA
+52 KSTMVKTLAGEVIA
-66 DQGRILLDGA
+66 DRGRILLDGV
-76 ERAPDD
+76 ERAAAD
-82 LAGEVTIVHQEPQVF
+82 LAAHVTIVHQEPQVF
-97 LNLTVAENLLVGRER
+97 LNLTVAENLLVGREHR
-112 RRVLTRR
+112 KILNRR
-119 IDAAESELL
+119 IDAAEFELL
-128 ADMGL
+128 VDMGL
-133 SSHVDTELDL
+133 SAHADTALEH

-192 GCVVILVSH
+192 GRLVILVSH

-208 HADRVAMIIDGQCR
+208 HADRVGMIIDGQCR
-222 VILKGDDLTEE
+222 VILSGDDLTED

-244 GVAEAATDV
+244 RGAPGDGEAFA
-253 SEGDPAAA
+253 GDAAAA
-261 RVGGE
+261 RAESEDGP
-266 QDSVALRLSGWTH
+266 VALRLSGWTH

-290 VGLGE
+290 VGRGE
-295 IVAVSGVE
+295 IVAISGVE

-314 AGFEPAT
+314 AGFAPAT
-321 GSLRVGVGS
+321 GSLRVGVDS

-335 GDGRS
+335 GDGRNVR
-340 AKAATEQV
+340 AATDQV

-355 AENLFY
+355 AENLFF

-382 LLHPRTLREAAEHL
+382 LLHPRTLRDAAEHL
-396 ADQFRVKAGSVADPM
+396 AEQFRVKAGSVADPM

-425 AATATRPRVLVLE
+425 AATATRPRILVLE
-438 EPTRGVDVGSKS
+438 EPTRGVDVSSKS

-461 PESQLGLPGMEG
+461 PEGQLGLPGMEG
-473 HGEAVVLFC
+473 HGEAVVLYC

-494 AYVIARGR
+494 VYVIAQGR
-502 ISGEMNLADYDDVE
+502 ISGELNLSDYDDVE

-521 RVRLES
+521 RVRLEA

>member
-1 MTAPAPSEVSGEG
+1 MTAPAPGDVSGEG

-52 KSTIVKTLAGEVIA
+52 KSTIVKTLAGEVVA
-66 DQGRILLDGA
+66 DQGHILLDGA

-119 IDAAESELL
+119 IDGAESELL

-192 GCVVILVSH
+192 GCVVVLVSH

-208 HADRVAMIIDGQCR
+208 HADRVAMIIDGRCR

-244 GVAEAATDV
+244 GGAEAATDA
-253 SEGDPAAA
+253 SDPAAP

-266 QDSVALRLSGWTH
+266 QDSAALRLSGWTH

-303 GSGARELVHSL
+303 GSGARALVHSL

-330 TSETN
+330 TSDTN
-335 GDGRS
+335 GDGRTV
-340 AKAATEQV
+340 KAATDQV

-370 SRLSTDICDRLG
+370 ARLSTDICDRLG
-382 LLHPRTLREAAEHL
+382 LLHPRTLRDAAAHL
-396 ADQFRVKAGSVADPM
+396 ADQFRVKAGSVDDPM

-425 AATATRPRVLVLE
+425 AATATRPRILVLE

-461 PESQLGLPGMEG
+461 PEGQLGLPNMEG

-494 AYVIARGR
+494 VYVIAQGR
-502 ISGEMNLADYDDVE
+502 ISGELNLSDYDDVE

>member
-1 MTAPAPSEVSGEG
+1 MTAVVSGG
-14 IVIEGL
+14 SIVIEGL
-20 HKRYGDTI
+20 HKRYGDTV

-33 DLTAQPGEILGVA
+33 DITVQPGEILGIA

-52 KSTIVKTLAGEVIA
+52 KSTMVKTLAGEVMA
-66 DQGRILLDGA
+66 DRGRILLDGA
-76 ERAPDD
+76 ERDAAE
-82 LAGEVTIVHQEPQVF
+82 LAAQVTIVHQEPQVF
-97 LNLTVAENLLVGRER
+97 LNLTVAENLLVGREHR
-112 RRVLTRR
+112 KILNRR

-133 SSHVDTELDL
+133 SAHADTPLEH

-187 DLADS
+187 DLANS
-192 GCVVILVSH
+192 GCLVILVSH

-208 HADRVAMIIDGQCR
+208 HADRVGMIIDGQCR
-222 VILKGDDLTEE
+222 VILSGDDLTEE

-244 GVAEAATDV
+244 KGGEAGAQALK
-253 SEGDPAAA
+253 GDMAGA
-261 RVGGE
+261 RAGGE

-295 IVAVSGVE
+295 IVAISGVE
-303 GSGARELVHSL
+303 GSGARALVHSL
-314 AGFEPAT
+314 AGFAPAT
-321 GSLRVGVGS
+321 GSLRVGVDS
-330 TSETN
+330 TAEAN

-340 AKAATEQV
+340 TKAATEQV

-355 AENLFY
+355 AENLFF

-370 SRLSTDICDRLG
+370 SRLTVDISDRLG
-382 LLHPRTLREAAEHL
+382 LLHPRTMRDAANHL
-396 ADQFRVKAGSVADPM
+396 ADQFQVKAGSVDDPM
-411 GSLSGGNQQKVLIG
+411 GSLSGGNQQKVVIG
-425 AATATRPRVLVLE
+425 AATATRPKVLVLE

-461 PESQLGLPGMEG
+461 PEGQLGLPGMEG
-473 HGEAVVLFC
+473 HGEAVVLYC

-494 AYVIARGR
+494 VYVIAQGR
-502 ISGEMNLADYDDVE
+502 ISGELNLSDYDDVE

-521 RVRLES
+521 RVHLEA

>member
-1 MTAPAPSEVSGEG
+1 MTAVVPGEG

-20 HKRYGDTI
+20 HKRYGDTV
-28 ALDGL
+28 ALAGL
-33 DLTAQPGEILGVA
+33 DITAQPGEILGIA

-52 KSTIVKTLAGEVIA
+52 KSTMVKTLAGEVIA
-66 DQGRILLDGA
+66 DRGRILLDGT
-76 ERAPDD
+76 ERDAAD

-97 LNLTVAENLLVGRER
+97 LNMTVAENLLVGRER
-112 RRVLTRR
+112 RRVLNRR
-119 IDAAESELL
+119 IDESETELL

-133 SSHVDTELDL
+133 SAHVHTHLEF

-155 RALAQDARIFLFDEP
+155 RALAQDARVFLFDEP

-187 DLADS
+187 DLAES
-192 GCVVILVSH
+192 GRVVILVSH

-208 HADRVAMIIDGQCR
+208 HADRVGMIIDGQCR
-222 VILKGDDLTEE
+222 VILSGDDLTEE

-244 GVAEAATDV
+244 KAGEAGADALK
-253 SEGDPAAA
+253 GDITAA
-261 RVGGE
+261 RAGGD

-279 RDGGFSDIDMS
+279 RDGGFSGIDMS
-290 VGLGE
+290 VALGE
-295 IVAVSGVE
+295 IVAISGVE
-303 GSGARELVHSL
+303 GSGARALVHSL
-314 AGFEPAT
+314 AGFAPAT

-330 TSETN
+330 TAETN
-335 GDGRS
+335 GDARS
-340 AKAATEQV
+340 VRAATGQV

-355 AENLFY
+355 AENLFF

-370 SRLSTDICDRLG
+370 SRLSTDICNRLG
-382 LLHPRTLREAAEHL
+382 LLHPRTLRDAAEHL
-396 ADQFRVKAGSVADPM
+396 ADQFRVKAGSVDDPM
-411 GSLSGGNQQKVLIG
+411 GSLSGGNQQKVAIG
-425 AATATRPRVLVLE
+425 AATATCPRILVLE

-461 PESQLGLPGMEG
+461 PESQLGLPDMEG
-473 HGEAVVLFC
+473 HGEAVVLYC

-494 AYVIARGR
+494 VYVIAQGR
-502 ISGEMNLADYDDVE
+502 ISGELNLSDYDDVE

-521 RVRLES
+521 RVRLEA

>member
-1 MTAPAPSEVSGEG
+1 MTAMVSGAVPGEG

-20 HKRYGDTI
+20 HKRYGDTV

-33 DLTAQPGEILGVA
+33 DITAQPGEILGIA

-52 KSTIVKTLAGEVIA
+52 KSTMVKTLAGEVIA
-66 DQGRILLDGA
+66 DRGRILLDGVELA
-76 ERAPDD
+76 VED
-82 LAGEVTIVHQEPQVF
+82 LAGHVTIVHQEPQVF

-112 RRVLTRR
+112 RRILNRR
-119 IDAAESELL
+119 IDEVETELL

-133 SSHVDTELDL
+133 SANVHTDL
-143 LPLAAQQRTEIA
+143 ESLPLAAQQRTEIA

-192 GCVVILVSH
+192 GRVVILVSH

-208 HADRVAMIIDGQCR
+208 HADRVGMIIDGQCR
-222 VILKGDDLTEE
+222 VILSGDDLTED

-244 GVAEAATDV
+244 RGV
-253 SEGDPAAA
+253 EGDAETQADAAA
-261 RVGGE
+261 RL
-266 QDSVALRLSGWTH
+266 QDEEGPVALRLSGWTH
-279 RDGGFSDIDMS
+279 RDGGFSEIDMS

-295 IVAVSGVE
+295 IVAISGVE

-314 AGFEPAT
+314 AGFAPAT
-321 GSLRVGVGS
+321 GSLQVGMDS
-330 TSETN
+330 TSEVN

-340 AKAATEQV
+340 VKAATAQV

-355 AENLFY
+355 AENLFF

-370 SRLSTDICDRLG
+370 SRLSVDISDRLG
-382 LLHPRTLREAAEHL
+382 LLHPRTMRDAAEHL
-396 ADQFRVKAGSVADPM
+396 ADQFRVKAGSVDDPM
-411 GSLSGGNQQKVLIG
+411 GSLSGGNQQKVVIG
-425 AATATRPRVLVLE
+425 AATATRPKILVLE

-450 EIYRLLRQYAD
+450 EIYRLLREYAD
-461 PESQLGLPGMEG
+461 PESQLGLPDMEG
-473 HGEAVVLFC
+473 HGEAVVLYC

-494 AYVIARGR
+494 VYVIAQGR
-502 ISGEMNLADYDDVE
+502 ISGELNLSDYDDVE

-521 RVRLES
+521 RVHLEA

>member
-1 MTAPAPSEVSGEG
+1 MTAVVSGAVPGEG

-20 HKRYGDTI
+20 HKRYGDTV

-33 DLTAQPGEILGVA
+33 DITAQPGEILGIA

-52 KSTIVKTLAGEVIA
+52 KSTMVKTLAGEVVA
-66 DQGRILLDGA
+66 DRGRVLLDGV
-76 ERAPDD
+76 ELSVED
-82 LAGEVTIVHQEPQVF
+82 LAGHVTIVHQEPQVF

-112 RRVLTRR
+112 RKILNRR

-133 SSHVDTELDL
+133 SAHVHTGLEY

-192 GCVVILVSH
+192 GRVVILVSH

-208 HADRVAMIIDGQCR
+208 HADRVGMIIDGQCR
-222 VILKGDDLTEE
+222 VVLSDDDLTED

-239 VVGVA
+239 VVGVGKGGEA
-244 GVAEAATDV
+244 GADAAEAAGMAD
-253 SEGDPAAA
+253 

-279 RDGGFSDIDMS
+279 RDGGFTDIDMS

-295 IVAVSGVE
+295 IVAISGVE

-314 AGFEPAT
+314 AGFAPAI
-321 GSLRVGVGS
+321 GSLRVGVDGS
-330 TSETN
+330 SETN
-335 GDGRS
+335 GDGKTAR
-340 AKAATEQV
+340 AATDQV

-355 AENLFY
+355 AENLFF
-361 NLSVGENLL
+361 NLSVGDNLL

-382 LLHPRTLREAAEHL
+382 LLHPRTLRSAAEHL
-396 ADQFRVKAGSVADPM
+396 ADQFQVKAGSVNDPI
-411 GSLSGGNQQKVLIG
+411 GSLSGGNQQKVVIG
-425 AATATRPRVLVLE
+425 AATATRPKILVLE

-461 PESQLGLPGMEG
+461 PESQLGLPDMEG
-473 HGEAVVLFC
+473 HGEAVVLYC

-494 AYVIARGR
+494 VYVIAQGR
-502 ISGEMNLADYDDVE
+502 ISGELTLADYDDVE

-521 RVRLES
+521 RVHLEA

>member
-1 MTAPAPSEVSGEG
+1 MTAMVSGAVPGEG
-14 IVIEGL
+14 IAIEGL
-20 HKRYGDTI
+20 HKRYGDTV

-33 DLTAQPGEILGVA
+33 DITAQPGEILGIA

-52 KSTIVKTLAGEVIA
+52 KSTMVKTLAGEVIA
-66 DQGRILLDGA
+66 DRGRILLDGVELA
-76 ERAPDD
+76 VED
-82 LAGEVTIVHQEPQVF
+82 LAGHVTIVHQEPQVF

-112 RRVLTRR
+112 RRILNRR
-119 IDAAESELL
+119 IDAVETELL

-133 SSHVDTELDL
+133 SANVHTDL
-143 LPLAAQQRTEIA
+143 ESLPLAAQQRTEIA

-192 GCVVILVSH
+192 GRVVILVSH

-208 HADRVAMIIDGQCR
+208 HADRVGMIIDGQCR
-222 VILKGDDLTEE
+222 VILSGDDLTED

-244 GVAEAATDV
+244 RGVEGEAETYDAAVARSQDE
-253 SEGDPAAA
+253 EGP
-261 RVGGE
+261 
-266 QDSVALRLSGWTH
+266 VALRLSGWTH

-295 IVAVSGVE
+295 IVAISGVE

-314 AGFEPAT
+314 AGFAPAT
-321 GSLRVGVGS
+321 GSLQVGMDS

-340 AKAATEQV
+340 VKAATAQV

-355 AENLFY
+355 AENLFF

-370 SRLSTDICDRLG
+370 SRLSVDISDRLG
-382 LLHPRTLREAAEHL
+382 LLHPRTMRDAAEHL
-396 ADQFRVKAGSVADPM
+396 ADQFRVKAGSVDDPM
-411 GSLSGGNQQKVLIG
+411 DSLSGGNQQKVVIG
-425 AATATRPRVLVLE
+425 AATATRPKILVLE

-450 EIYRLLRQYAD
+450 EIYRLLREYAD
-461 PESQLGLPGMEG
+461 PESQLGLPDMEG
-473 HGEAVVLFC
+473 HGEAVVLYC

-494 AYVIARGR
+494 VYVIAQGR
-502 ISGEMNLADYDDVE
+502 ISGELNLSDYDDVE

-521 RVRLES
+521 RVHLEA

>member
-1 MTAPAPSEVSGEG
+1 MTSPEMSTAGVAL
-14 IVIEGL
+14 EGL
-20 HKRYGDTI
+20 HKRYGDTV
-28 ALDGL
+28 ALGGL
-33 DLTAQPGEILGVA
+33 DLMVRPGEIFGVA

-52 KSTIVKTLAGEVIA
+52 KSTMVKTLAGEVVA
-66 DQGRILLDGA
+66 DQGRVLLDGT
-76 ERAPDD
+76 ERTPDE
-82 LAGEVTIVHQEPQVF
+82 LAGQVTIVHQEPQVF

-112 RRVLTRR
+112 RKVFTRS
-119 IDAAESELL
+119 IDDAESDLL
-128 ADMGL
+128 TDLGL
-133 SSHVDTELDL
+133 RPHANTDL
-143 LPLAAQQRTEIA
+143 EFLPLAAQQRTEIA
-155 RALAQDARIFLFDEP
+155 RALAHEARIFLFDEP

-187 DLADS
+187 DLADA

-201 RLHELVV
+201 RLHELVR

-222 VILKGDDLTEE
+222 VILSGDDLTED

-244 GVAEAATDV
+244 RGVD
-253 SEGDPAAA
+253 GDGDELDEDAAAA
-261 RVGGE
+261 RAGTE
-266 QDSVALRLSGWTH
+266 DAPVALRLSGWTH
-279 RDGGFSDIDMS
+279 RGGSFSDIDMS
-290 VGLGE
+290 VALGE
-295 IVAVSGVE
+295 IVAVAGVE
-303 GSGARELVHSL
+303 GSGARALVHSL

-321 GSLRVGVGS
+321 GTLRVGVDS
-330 TSETN
+330 PSETN

-340 AKAATEQV
+340 ARSATDQV

-355 AENLFY
+355 TENLFY

-370 SRLSTDICDRLG
+370 ARLSTDICDGLG

-396 ADQFRVKAGSVADPM
+396 ADQFRVKARSVADPM
-411 GSLSGGNQQKVLIG
+411 GSLSGGNQQKVVIG
-425 AATATRPRVLVLE
+425 AATATRPRILVLE

-461 PESQLGLPGMEG
+461 PEGQLGLPGMEG

-494 AYVIARGR
+494 VYVIAQGR
-502 ISGEMNLADYDDVE
+502 ISGEMDLADYDDVE

-521 RVRLES
+521 RVRLEA

>member
-1 MTAPAPSEVSGEG
+1 MTAPASGDVSGPS

-52 KSTIVKTLAGEVIA
+52 KSTMVKTLAGEVIA
-66 DQGRILLDGA
+66 DQGRVLLDGT
-76 ERAPDD
+76 ERAASD
-82 LAGEVTIVHQEPQVF
+82 LAGQVTIVHQEPQVF

-119 IDAAESELL
+119 IDAAESVLL

-133 SSHVDTELDL
+133 STHAHTDL
-143 LPLAAQQRTEIA
+143 EFLPLAAQQRTEIA
-155 RALAQDARIFLFDEP
+155 RALVQEARIFLFDEP

-187 DLADS
+187 DLAES

-201 RLHELVV
+201 RLHELVA
-208 HADRVAMIIDGQCR
+208 HADRVAMIIDGRCR
-222 VILKGDDLTEE
+222 VILQGDDLTED

-244 GVAEAATDV
+244 KGGEAAADTPDA
-253 SEGDPAAA
+253 AAA
-261 RVGGE
+261 RMGDQ
-266 QDSVALRLSGWTH
+266 QDSAALRVSGWTH
-279 RDGGFSDIDMS
+279 RDGGFAEIDMS

-295 IVAVSGVE
+295 IVAVAGVE

-314 AGFEPAT
+314 AGFAPAA
-321 GSLRVGVGS
+321 GSLRVGAGG

-340 AKAATEQV
+340 IKAATAQV

-355 AENLFY
+355 AGNLFF

-370 SRLSTDICDRLG
+370 ARLSTDICDRLG
-382 LLHPRTLREAAEHL
+382 LLHPRTLRDAAEHL
-396 ADQFRVKAGSVADPM
+396 ADQFRVKAGSVDDPM
-411 GSLSGGNQQKVLIG
+411 GSLSGGNQQKVAIG
-425 AATATRPRVLVLE
+425 AATATRPRILVLE

-461 PESQLGLPGMEG
+461 PEGRLGLPGMEG

-494 AYVIARGR
+494 VYVIAQGR
-502 ISGEMNLADYDDVE
+502 ISGELNLSDYGDVE